1 MFWAM
6 KGCQTHKRLVHG
18 PLDLVGS
25 VAVDLLEDLVE
36 RRVSLQ
42 LLVLLLLADVHHQ
55 LVPLAGVVGRR
66 GVLICWENDGRLRK
80 RGVELGLKVKTHL
93 GSIWSCRL

>member
-25 VAVDLLEDLVE
+25 VAVDLLEDFVE

-42 LLVLLLLADVHHQ
+42 LLVFLLLADVHHQ